1 MQRIISKISFLHLP
15 SLIIAIAVLL
25 GFLVVQ
31 KLYFTVLLSQKVTPQ
46 VIEEIFEKN
55 FKKAIQFDDSS
66 PTLGGNIILKNVKI
80 APTTDFND
88 SYNLISCKSA
98 TIDLNY
104 FKAITGTIAIKGI
117 IFSDAS
123 ITIVKNYGKSY
134 IDTFRGIFSGIANN
148 NTVTL
153 DNFYIKAYGNLQ
165 YNESLSTDKL
175 KISVQDMSLIIKM
188 RNKQLSYAIKG
199 VVEPIDDNLD
209 LGKINVSGTIN
220 YTDKWKYTS
229 SHHNIY
235 AKKLDMHIA
244 NYFLRDYSD
253 LPVSVRGYFYTDC
266 KIGHDSKYSF
276 NGTIEFDNC
285 TIENIKNI
293 PHYEILSKDNIS
305 IDAQMDFN
313 EDLSD
318 INISSFSFN
327 DKELSINVAARFIK
341 DTLLQ
346 FNISTNKIDL
356 EDCDYIQLL
365 PGMRYDGSLVLKT
378 ECDFDIANGT
388 MKLFKIL
395 CDAYDVSVN
404 RKIGKNSISYLQDA
418 RLKVDGDIKTILL
431 DFSSKHEK
439 SDISLQSKINI
450 DKWAPFTSTTE
461 ISFTSKTLY
470 TDLLVDIIATG
481 ISSIYASA
489 IEDMGFG
496 YNEIFF
502 RDKPLGK
509 YLTNNIIKLKI
520 NIARLIFNKN
530 AQLKN
535 ISIDILSNKGIV
547 ATPSFTCEGYSGIYS
562 FNVNAFCNCDY
573 PSLSFSAGVSNFDYG
588 RFLQDGG
595 QKNATGIMNANVNY
609 SVSGYR
615 LSHLLQNGN
624 GFLQVT
630 IANTLFD
637 KTLINKK
644 IGEIAANCNISFP
657 NSIWRCNRLDVTVN
671 HVADRWILQNM
682 FIDTDM
688 MQLGGYGSYTI
699 DKGLSLPCYAT
710 LFIKEGPVIRGSQR
724 VNFVITGSLDNP
736 VIVTGAPCGK
746 KEISVFDVN

>member
-1 MQRIISKISFLHLP
+1 MKKIISKISFLHLP
-15 SLIIAIAVLL
+15 ALIIAIVVVL
-25 GFLVVQ
+25 GFLIVQ
-31 KLYFTVLLSQKVTPQ
+31 KIYFTVLLNQKTTPQ

-88 SYNLISCKSA
+88 NYNLISCKSA

-104 FKAITGTIAIKGI
+104 FKAITGTIAIRGI
-117 IFSDAS
+117 TFSDAS

-148 NTVTL
+148 NTVSL
-153 DNFYIKAYGNLQ
+153 DNFYIKADGNLQ

-175 KISVQDMSLIIKM
+175 KISVQDISLVIKM

-199 VVEPIDDNLD
+199 VVKPIDDELD
-209 LGKINVSGTIN
+209 WGKINISGTIN
-220 YTDKWKYTS
+220 YTDKEEYIS
-229 SHHNIY
+229 SHHTIY
-235 AKKLDMHIA
+235 TKKIDMHIA
-244 NYFLRDYSD
+244 NYFLKEYSD
-253 LPVSVRGYFYTDC
+253 YPVSVRGYFYTDC
-266 KIGHDSKYSF
+266 SIDHGSKYAF

-285 TIENIKNI
+285 TIENIKNS
-293 PHYEILSKDNIS
+293 PHYEIIAKDNIS
-305 IDAQMDFN
+305 IDAQMEFN
-313 EDLSD
+313 EDLSN

-327 DKELSINVAARFIK
+327 DKELSINVVARYIK

-356 EDCDYIQLL
+356 EDCDYIQLI
-365 PGMRYDGSLVLKT
+365 PGIRYDGSLALQT

-388 MKLFKIL
+388 MKFLKIL
-395 CDAYDVSVN
+395 CEAHDVSVV
-404 RKIGKNSISYLQDA
+404 RKIGKDSIPYLQDA
-418 RLKVDGDIKTILL
+418 RLKVEGDLKTILL
-431 DFSSKHEK
+431 DFFSKKDK
-439 SDISLQSKINI
+439 SDVLLQSKINI

-461 ISFTSKTLY
+461 ISLTSKKLY
-470 TDLLVDIIATG
+470 TELLLDIIAAG
-481 ISSIYASA
+481 ISSVYANA
-489 IEDMGFG
+489 MEDMGIG

-502 RDKPLGK
+502 RDKPAGK

-520 NIARLIFNKN
+520 NIERLIFDKN

-547 ATPSFTCEGYSGIYS
+547 STPSFTCEGYSGIYS
-562 FNVNAFCNCDY
+562 FNLNAFCNCDY
-573 PSLSFSAGVSNFDYG
+573 PNLNFSAGVANFDYG
-588 RFLQDGG
+588 RYLQDCGS
-595 QKNATGIMNANVNY
+595 KNATGILNANVNY

-624 GFLQVT
+624 GLLQVT

-637 KTLINKK
+637 KTLLQKR
-644 IGEIAANCNISFP
+644 IGEIARNCNISFQDG
-657 NSIWRCNRLDVTVN
+657 IWRCNRFDVTVN
-671 HVADRWILQNM
+671 HVADRWVLQNM

-699 DKGLSLPCYAT
+699 DKGLSMPCYAT
-710 LFIKEGPVIRGSQR
+710 LFIKEGPVIKGSQR
-724 VNFVITGSLDNP
+724 INFVITGSLDNP
-736 VIVTGAPCGK
+736 VIVTGPPCTK